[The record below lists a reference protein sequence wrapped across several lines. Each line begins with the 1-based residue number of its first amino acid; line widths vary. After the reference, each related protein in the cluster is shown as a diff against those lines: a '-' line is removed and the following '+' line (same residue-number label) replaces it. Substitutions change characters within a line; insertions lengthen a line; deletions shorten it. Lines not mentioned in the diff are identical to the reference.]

1 MRLIFLAVL
10 ALSFA
15 ACEKAGAQSPAA
27 PQGAAARQPQR
38 VTGAEAKKFVA
49 AGAVFLDVRTPDEF
63 SELHLDG
70 ARNVPLSDLQKAL
83 PTLPRDKPIVVY
95 CAVGSRSAMAAS
107 ILAAAGFDV
116 KNLGAM
122 GNWNQ

>member
-15 ACEKAGAQSPAA
+15 ACDKAGAQSPAT
-27 PQGAAARQPQR
+27 PQGAPTRQPQR
-38 VTGAEAKKFVA
+38 VTGAEARKFVA
-49 AGAVFLDVRTPDEF
+49 AGALLLDVRTPDEF
-63 SELHLDG
+63 NELHLDG
-70 ARNVPLSDLQKAL
+70 ARNIPVSDVQRAL
-83 PTLPRDKPIVVY
+83 PTLPKDKPIVVY

>member
-1 MRLIFLAVL
+1 M
-10 ALSFA
+10 
-15 ACEKAGAQSPAA
+15 
-27 PQGAAARQPQR
+27 
-38 VTGAEAKKFVA
+38 TGAEAKKFVA

-70 ARNVPLSDLQKAL
+70 ARNLPLSDLQRAL
-83 PTLPRDKPIVVY
+83 PTLPKDKPIVVY